1 MWKCPVCEKW
11 NSDDGELFCRSCG
24 FDSSCDYAHY
34 PTLAKL
40 SGKPQAISALRK
52 IQEDQQADFLHC
64 SKCGGR
70 TFLFN
75 QKEGTLLCANCGAVG
90 YNEAPSKVQGMLQP
104 RQQTAWHRIGA
115 SENCIAYVHP
125 DSTVRGVCKISYR
138 YIYDCVKTWRDIV
151 SVSCGLGHIVGLH
164 RDGTAVAAGNNE
176 QGQCNVEAW
185 RDVVAIDAG
194 YEKTIGLCKNGTVLI
209 AGRLKERDERIVTVW
224 KNITA
229 VAAGSVGY
237 YGICQDGSVVSTWH
251 DESFY
256 GRVNRWKN
264 VASISAN
271 YVHVVGL
278 HPDGTVVAERD
289 NSYGECN
296 VQDWRDIVA
305 VSTGGRHAAGLHR
318 DGTVV
323 ATGDNRKGQCNV
335 GHWRDIVEVVAG
347 YSCTIGL
354 RRDGSLVTAGLS
366 KEEDQAVRNLT
377 V

>member
-24 FDSSCDYAHY
+24 FDGSCDYVHY
-34 PTLAKL
+34 PTLTQL

-52 IQEDQQADFLHC
+52 IQEDRQADFLHC

-70 TFLFN
+70 AFFFN
-75 QKEGTLLCANCGAVG
+75 QKEGTLLCASCGAVG
-90 YNEAPSKVQGMLQP
+90 CNVSPGKVQGVPQP

-115 SENCIAYVHP
+115 SDNCIAYVHP
-125 DSTVRGVCKISYR
+125 DSTVRVVCRIHYSHM
-138 YIYDCVKTWRDIV
+138 YDCVNTWRDIV
-151 SVSCGLGHIVGLH
+151 SVSCGLRHIVGLR

-176 QGQCNVEAW
+176 KGQCNVEA
-185 RDVVAIDAG
+185 RRNVVAIDAG
-194 YEKTIGLCKNGTVLI
+194 YDQTIGLCKNGTVLI
-209 AGRLKERDERIVTVW
+209 AGSLKEWDERIVTVW

-237 YGICQDGSVVSTWH
+237 YGICQDGSVVSTFS
-251 DESFY
+251 DGSFC
-256 GRVNRWKN
+256 GGVNRWKN

-278 HPDGTVVAERD
+278 HPDGIVVAEGG
-289 NSYGECN
+289 NSFGECN

-305 VSTGGRHAAGLHR
+305 VSTGGRHAVGLHR
-318 DGTVV
+318 DGTVA
-323 ATGDNRKGQCNV
+323 ATGDNGKGQCNV
-335 GHWRDIVEVVAG
+335 EHWRDIVEVVAG
-347 YSCTIGL
+347 FHCTIGL

-366 KEEDQAVRNLT
+366 KGEDQAVRNLT